1 MGSRKRGVARYIEE
15 MVGHVKFSNFVSFE
29 TFSTAGTVQ
38 HSLLCAE
45 LKSYH
50 GPRWW
55 FSTIGWE
62 GQKKSSQ
69 MPVGL
74 LLRGASRTI
83 TILHQVNRRMLKN
96 KKLAK
101 KSKMGAP
108 ICQNISLPFLLFL
121 KSWQKNCLTY
131 SLFFTRPSNFCLI
144 KIKVIKII
152 KVQGRNIFKAW
163 KRPGEMQ
170 NGPINTYLCCSRLP
184 SSKSQSVKGV
194 SRAGANI

>member
-1 MGSRKRGVARYIEE
+1 M
-15 MVGHVKFSNFVSFE
+15 
-29 TFSTAGTVQ
+29 Q

-74 LLRGASRTI
+74 LLGGASRTI

-101 KSKMGAP
+101 KVKWGRAP
-108 ICQNISLPFLLFL
+108 ICQNISLPFLLLL
-121 KSWQKNCLTY
+121 KLTDK
-131 SLFFTRPSNFCLI
+131 LPDLFPFFTRLSNFCLI
-144 KIKVIKII
+144 LKCKAETYLKPERG
-152 KVQGRNIFKAW
+152 QGK
-163 KRPGEMQ
+163 MQ
-170 NGPINTYLCCSRLP
+170 NWPKHTYLCCSRLRC
-184 SSKSQSVKGV
+184 SKSQSVKGV
-194 SRAGANI
+194 SRDGANL